1 MKLTDMKM
9 TKAEKK
15 ENSPMVA
22 SEYSGPDFPYG
33 LKLCLDSSSLEK
45 LGFDALPKVGAKMS
59 VSAVGVVVEVGQH
72 ESKNH
77 ESRRVEIQ
85 IQRLGIED
93 EDESDELESIVKRRA
108 KNG

>member
-1 MKLTDMKM
+1 MKMTDMKM

-15 ENSPMVA
+15 ESSPVPS
-22 SEYSGPDFPYG
+22 SEYNGPDFPYG
-33 LKLCLDSSSLEK
+33 LRLNLDNASLEK
-45 LGFDALPKVGAKMS
+45 LGLDKLPKVGAKMM
-59 VSAVGVVVEVGQH
+59 VHAMGVVVEVSQH

-85 IQRLGIED
+85 LQRLAVED
-93 EDESDELESIVKRRA
+93 EDESDELEAIVKRRA

>member
-15 ENSPMVA
+15 ETSPMAV

-33 LKLCLDSSSLEK
+33 LKVCLDNASLEK
-45 LGFDALPKVGAKMS
+45 LGLDALPKVGAKMS
-59 VSAVGVVVEVGQH
+59 ISAVGVVVEVSQH

-85 IQRLGIED
+85 IQRLGVED
-93 EDESDELESIVKRRA
+93 EDESDELDSIVKRRA
-108 KNG
+108 AK